1 MKLILRYIRR
11 ELPLFLLAV
20 FFLLLECLSELVQP
34 AWTARIVDL
43 GVYGSDR
50 GLILRTGSIM
60 LGIAVLGV
68 VSAVLRNLLSAVVSN
83 RISCAL
89 REDLY
94 AKILT
99 LSRENAG
106 RLTTASLI
114 TRLTN
119 DVNQIQVF
127 VNGCMRILIRVPFT
141 CLGALVLL
149 LHVAPQESPTVLLVL
164 ALSAVLV
171 TLNLKTGYPRFGRMQ
186 EALDLLNRRSRE
198 FLSSVRVVR
207 AFGAEEEEARK
218 FDEASDHLRKTG
230 TDAMEI
236 MAVFTPLTQFT
247 VNFGILL
254 LLWHMRVPDA
264 GRTGHLL
271 ASVNY
276 MTQMGNA
283 LSRASKILN
292 TTMRARASAERIGEV
307 FREEPAVRFPGNEAS
322 PRLAG
327 DVSFD
332 RVSFTYPG
340 SRSPALEDLSFS
352 VNAGETVGIIGPT
365 GAGKST
371 LLSLLMREYDVTEGA
386 VLLGG
391 NDIRQFSKRELTS
404 AIACVPQQAVL
415 FTGTI
420 RDNLRMGRADA
431 SDGELQA
438 VLAGAAAEELLVCTE
453 DGLDTRL
460 GQGGVNLSGGQKQ
473 RLTLARALLKK
484 PVLLLL
490 DDVTSA
496 LDADTESRI
505 RERLLEKKVTGM
517 PVRTTF
523 LVSQKVSSVMGA
535 DRILCLGEGKL
546 LGEGTHA
553 ELMKNCPAYREICRS
568 QMGGEDT

>member
-1 MKLILRYIRR
+1 
-11 ELPLFLLAV
+11 
-20 FFLLLECLSELVQP
+20 
-34 AWTARIVDL
+34 
-43 GVYGSDR
+43 
-50 GLILRTGSIM
+50 
-60 LGIAVLGV
+60 
-68 VSAVLRNLLSAVVSN
+68 
-83 RISCAL
+83 
-89 REDLY
+89 
-94 AKILT
+94 
-99 LSRENAG
+99 
-106 RLTTASLI
+106 
-114 TRLTN
+114 
-119 DVNQIQVF
+119 
-127 VNGCMRILIRVPFT
+127 
-141 CLGALVLL
+141 
-149 LHVAPQESPTVLLVL
+149 
-164 ALSAVLV
+164 
-171 TLNLKTGYPRFGRMQ
+171 
-186 EALDLLNRRSRE
+186 
-198 FLSSVRVVR
+198 
-207 AFGAEEEEARK
+207 
-218 FDEASDHLRKTG
+218 
-230 TDAMEI
+230 
-236 MAVFTPLTQFT
+236 
-247 VNFGILL
+247 
-254 LLWHMRVPDA
+254 
-264 GRTGHLL
+264 
-271 ASVNY
+271 
-276 MTQMGNA
+276 
-283 LSRASKILN
+283 
-292 TTMRARASAERIGEV
+292 
-307 FREEPAVRFPGNEAS
+307 
-322 PRLAG
+322 
-327 DVSFD
+327 
-332 RVSFTYPG
+332 
-340 SRSPALEDLSFS
+340 
-352 VNAGETVGIIGPT
+352 
-365 GAGKST
+365 
-371 LLSLLMREYDVTEGA
+371 MREYDVTEGA